1 MRFKDILD
9 EDFVRF
15 ASFEHLVICTASNP
29 SSSWTASF
37 EMMPPNTDLSKL
49 RLKKLK
55 SKLEQGL
62 IRKLKISWG
71 ICYAEYYNSVE
82 GWTHHELLNYADF
95 DDQVVDDDGYF
106 WFIDRLGRR
115 RAKQDWATLRK
126 LREKAVQP
134 KLKSGSSW
142 VESIE
147 IKFGKRLPED
157 YYGDHIYDPLYGY
170 TGLED

>member
-1 MRFKDILD
+1 MH
-9 EDFVRF
+9 EDFIRF
-15 ASFEHLVICTASNP
+15 ASFEQLTICTASNP

-37 EMMPPNTDLSKL
+37 EMMPPNTALSKRRLEKL
-49 RLKKLK
+49 RSMLK
-55 SKLEQGL
+55 QGL
-62 IRKLKISWG
+62 IRKLKVSWG

-95 DDQVVDDDGYF
+95 DEQFIDDDDYF
-106 WFIDRLGRR
+106 WFVDRLGKRS
-115 RAKQDWATLRK
+115 AKQDYGTLKR
-126 LREKAVQP
+126 LREKAAQP
-134 KLKSGSSW
+134 KLKSGNSW
-142 VESIE
+142 VEDIK